1 MKKQSNLSR
10 LLSYAGRY
18 RNFTYA
24 SWILSAVS
32 ALIALVPFWYIWKII
47 KEVLEVSPNFSEAVN
62 IVSNG
67 IWAVVFAFCHFL
79 FTPAD

>member
-24 SWILSAVS
+24 SWILSAMTGKRMAEKMKQYNN
-32 ALIALVPFWYIWKII
+32 ALENMSKMRFLR
-47 KEVLEVSPNFSEAVN
+47 SETV
-62 IVSNG
+62 
-67 IWAVVFAFCHFL
+67 
-79 FTPAD
+79 

>member
-24 SWILSAVS
+24 SWILSAMTGKRMPEKMKQYNN
-32 ALIALVPFWYIWKII
+32 ALENMSKMRFLR
-47 KEVLEVSPNFSEAVN
+47 SETV
-62 IVSNG
+62 
-67 IWAVVFAFCHFL
+67 
-79 FTPAD
+79 

>member
-24 SWILSAVS
+24 SWILSAMTGKRMAEKMKQYNS
-32 ALIALVPFWYIWKII
+32 ALENMSKMRFLR
-47 KEVLEVSPNFSEAVN
+47 SETV
-62 IVSNG
+62 
-67 IWAVVFAFCHFL
+67 
-79 FTPAD
+79 

>member
-24 SWILSAVS
+24 SWILSAMTGKRMAEKMKQYNN
-32 ALIALVPFWYIWKII
+32 ALENMYKIRF
-47 KEVLEVSPNFSEAVN
+47 LRSETV
-62 IVSNG
+62 
-67 IWAVVFAFCHFL
+67 
-79 FTPAD
+79 

>member
-24 SWILSAVS
+24 SWILSAMTGKRMAEKMKQYNN
-32 ALIALVPFWYIWKII
+32 ALENMSKIRF
-47 KEVLEVSPNFSEAVN
+47 LRSETV
-62 IVSNG
+62 
-67 IWAVVFAFCHFL
+67 
-79 FTPAD
+79 